1 MGTDYYP
8 EYKDNKILHLTVYNM
23 MCIVL
28 KQDPSFPFY
37 NMMCIVLKQDP
48 SFDRLS
54 VKYVFHFF
62 KRSLRRLLHSS
73 IVYRSFEAIKFNKTM
88 RASLSTWIKL
98 AAAVSSMPVDLI
110 HAFMNPPTSS
120 STLTLKNRRFHMQSQ
135 VGDNDQSSQFPNV
148 TPSPPSPS
156 PSPPIPFGIRLT
168 GGPELN
174 RDGYTGK
181 GIKVA
186 VIDSGIDKTHPGFRE
201 GKVKVGKKFEDDGS
215 LKYHGTHVA
224 GTIQ

>member
-1 MGTDYYP
+1 
-8 EYKDNKILHLTVYNM
+8 
-23 MCIVL
+23 
-28 KQDPSFPFY
+28 
-37 NMMCIVLKQDP
+37 
-48 SFDRLS
+48 
-54 VKYVFHFF
+54 
-62 KRSLRRLLHSS
+62 
-73 IVYRSFEAIKFNKTM
+73 M

-98 AAAVSSMPVDLI
+98 AAAVASMPVDLI
-110 HAFMNPPTSS
+110 HAFMNPPTGSG
-120 STLTLKNRRFHMQSQ
+120 TLTLKNRRFHIQLQ
-135 VGDNDQSSQFPNV
+135 IENNDQSYQSPNV
-148 TPSPPSPS
+148 TPSPSPSPL

-186 VIDSGIDKTHPGFRE
+186 VIDSGIDKNHPGFN
-201 GKVKVGKKFEDDGS
+201 GKVTKIKEPKSEKEVVYGKTPFVTDS

>member
-1 MGTDYYP
+1 MIHSV
-8 EYKDNKILHLTVYNM
+8 DN
-23 MCIVL
+23 
-28 KQDPSFPFY
+28 
-37 NMMCIVLKQDP
+37 MCIVLKQDP
-48 SFDRLS
+48 SFDRLRVS

-88 RASLSTWIKL
+88 RASLSSTWIKL
-98 AAAVSSMPVDLI
+98 AAAVASMPVDLI
-110 HAFMNPPTSS
+110 HAFMNPPTGSG
-120 STLTLKNRRFHMQSQ
+120 TLTLKNRRFHMQSQ
-135 VGDNDQSSQFPNV
+135 VGDNDQSNQFPNV
-148 TPSPPSPS
+148 TPSPPSQ
-156 PSPPIPFGIRLT
+156 SPPIPFGIRLT

-186 VIDSGIDKTHPGFRE
+186 VIDSGIDKNHPGFN
-201 GKVKVGKKFEDDGS
+201 GKVTQIKEPKSEKEVVYGKTPFVTDS